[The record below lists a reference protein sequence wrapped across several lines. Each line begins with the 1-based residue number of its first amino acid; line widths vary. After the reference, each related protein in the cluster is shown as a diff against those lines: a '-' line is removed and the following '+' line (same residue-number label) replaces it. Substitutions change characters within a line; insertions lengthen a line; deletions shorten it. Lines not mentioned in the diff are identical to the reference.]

1 MPRIPLRFPVPGE
14 SKIAD
19 EIRKRRH
26 PRDLISLD
34 GVLLHNPSIANGWNS
49 LIGPIRSENS
59 LPADIR
65 ELLILRVAALNSAAY
80 EWVQHETIARAA
92 GMSTTQLCRVRDI
105 VKPLSDPH
113 HQLSPSQITAL
124 AFADAVTRTLD
135 IPDELIEEFKQNLG
149 GPEPDR
155 ALLDATTTVAAY
167 NMVSRVLIT
176 LDVADDKR
184 APVPLPGLVTT
195 HHRLTMR
202 DGTELE
208 VCTRAVPADQE
219 PGRPWIVFVN
229 SLLVEMS
236 MWEEVLPS
244 FAKKFNLL
252 CFDQRGHGKSAV
264 PPEPCTI
271 EGLVEDVTEIVTQLG
286 LSVPIHGIIGVS
298 QGGATALGLAAHHP
312 DLFEKLVV
320 CDSQPASP
328 NISRS
333 LWEARLGL
341 KENQGSRHLAEVT
354 VQRWFPSAS
363 GLHLPESRLG
373 NKIRRMVEHTSLEG
387 FRAGCAA
394 LCDYKIDESKMNGT
408 KILLVAGEEDGKLP
422 EVLKGLGERIGA
434 RYENVP
440 GAGHLPMVDQPA
452 GFLKASGII
461 LGVIT
466 LIKWVKRRW

>member
-1 MPRIPLRFPVPGE
+1 MPRIPLRFPLPGE
-14 SKIAD
+14 SQIAD
-19 EIRKRRH
+19 EIRKRRY
-26 PRDLISLD
+26 PRDLIALD

-49 LIGPIRSENS
+49 LLGPVRSENS

-80 EWVQHETIARAA
+80 EWVQHEPIARAA
-92 GMSTTQLCRVRDI
+92 GLSTTQLCRVRDI

-113 HQLSPSQITAL
+113 HHLSVSQFTAL

-135 IPDELIEEFKQNLG
+135 IPDELIAEFKKTLG
-149 GPEPDR
+149 GSEPDR
-155 ALLDATTTVAAY
+155 ALLDATTTVATY

-184 APVPLPGLVTT
+184 SPVPLPGLVTH

-202 DGTELE
+202 DGTDLA
-208 VCTRAVPADQE
+208 VCTQAVPKDQE
-219 PGRPWIVFVN
+219 PDRPWIVFVN

-252 CFDQRGHGKSAV
+252 CYDQRGHGQSAV
-264 PPEPCTI
+264 PSEPCSI
-271 EGLVEDVTEIVTQLG
+271 EGLVEDVTEIIRLLD
-286 LSVPIHGIIGVS
+286 LSVPIHGIVGVS
-298 QGGATALGLAAHHP
+298 QGGATALGLAASHP
-312 DLFEKLVV
+312 DLFQKLVV
-320 CDSQPASP
+320 CDTQPASP
-328 NISRS
+328 SISRS

-341 KENQGSRHLAEVT
+341 KQNQGSRQLAEVT

-363 GLHLPESRLG
+363 ALHLPESRVG
-373 NKIRRMVEHTSLEG
+373 NKIRKMVEDTSLEG
-387 FRAGCAA
+387 FRLGCAA
-394 LCDYKIDESKMNGT
+394 LCDYKIDESKMDGH

-422 EVLKGLGERIGA
+422 EVLKSLGERIGA
-434 RYENVP
+434 KYESVP

-452 GFLKASGII
+452 RFLKVVEPF
-461 LGVIT
+461 LE
-466 LIKWVKRRW
+466 